1 MGATQTKNR
10 VVVITG
16 GSSGIGR
23 AIAQA
28 FVQNDTQVVLIG
40 RREDALRATAQAIGA
55 QCSWQRADIS
65 QREQVATAVHAIVAQ
80 FGKIDVLINNA
91 GDSRGIMAEMSLE
104 QAEAIWDQELATN
117 LKGAFLMALAVLP
130 HLTRPGGRIINISSD
145 GALTGGG
152 GLRTIGYV
160 SAKAGLLG
168 LTRALAR
175 EYSGQGITVNTIAP
189 GFIAGTGATGRVP
202 EEIVKSIAAQL
213 PVGRPGDMNDVA
225 AAAVFLASPDA
236 GFITGELLN
245 VNGGR
250 QFG

>member
-1 MGATQTKNR
+1 MEATEMNNR

-23 AIAQA
+23 AMAEA
-28 FVQNDTQVVLIG
+28 FVQNDAQVIIMG

-55 QCSWQRADIS
+55 QCSWQRADIG
-65 QREQVATAVHAIVAQ
+65 QREQVAVAVDAVITQ

-91 GDSRGIMAEMSLE
+91 GESRGITAEMSLD
-104 QAEAIWDQELATN
+104 QAEAVWDQELSTN

-175 EYSGQGITVNTIAP
+175 EYSAQGITINTIAP
-189 GFIAGTGATGRVP
+189 GFIADTGATARVP
-202 EEIVKSIAAQL
+202 EDIVKSIAAQL
-213 PVGRPGDMNDVA
+213 PVARPGHVNDVA
-225 AAAVFLASPDA
+225 AAALFLASPEA
-236 GFITGELLN
+236 GFITGETLN

>member
-213 PVGRPGDMNDVA
+213 PVGRPGQVNDVA
-225 AAAVFLASPDA
+225 AAALFLASPDA
-236 GFITGELLN
+236 GFITGEVMN